1 MNREVIKHIGIGII
15 FVLSHVLLFQY
26 LSIFGAIADPLLIYI
41 LWLSM
46 KYERTK
52 VLLFAAGLGLFQ
64 DSLFD
69 LWGLYMFSKTLLIFI
84 SYNLI
89 SRNSENRLL
98 LWQIFFFIW
107 VAAFV
112 HNGLFLTLSSFIQT
126 YTTGFS
132 PIIFLLVS
140 SLYTALTG
148 ALLYVFKGK

>member
-1 MNREVIKHIGIGII
+1 MNREVFKHIGIGFL

-26 LSIFGAIADPLLIYI
+26 LSIFGAIADPVLIYL

-46 KYERTK
+46 RYERTQ
-52 VLLFAAGLGLFQ
+52 VLLFAAGLGLLQ

-84 SYNLI
+84 SYKVI

-107 VAAFV
+107 VAAFI
-112 HNGLFLTLSSFIQT
+112 HNAFFLSLSSFIQT
-126 YTTGFS
+126 YTSGVS
-132 PIIFLLVS
+132 PILFLVLS

-148 ALLYVFKGK
+148 AVLFVFKGK